1 MKYCKFCGTQLDD
14 DAVCT
19 CEEAQKELNEK
30 QTEARAYETDDDK
43 KADLAAGEMKLPSDM
58 EVPSKNQS
66 DFSLLAC
73 DIRTFA
79 FIGIGSVI
87 AITIIVMIIS
97 AVVGGSYKKPL
108 NDLQKGLNKGDFDIF
123 AEAFPEDI
131 ADDMDDNDGDE
142 AFGNC
147 LDALEDE
154 YGKNLKFKYKV
165 DYKEKI
171 SDRKLEKIEDIQDIK
186 LKKAYEVD
194 LAVKVKGKED
204 KDDIE
209 FTVFVGKV
217 KDEGWKLVY
226 MDEGDTDEMFELLEK
241 YEESSLRDKLKD
253 DDVNDSL
260 DDYFSDYDF
269 E

>member
-79 FIGIGSVI
+79 FIGVGSVI

-97 AVVGGSYKKPL
+97 AIVGGGYKKPL
-108 NDLQKGLNKGDFDIF
+108 NDLKKGLNKGDFDIF

-131 ADDMDDNDGDE
+131 ADDMDDNDG
-142 AFGNC
+142 
-147 LDALEDE
+147 LVTALTL
-154 YGKNLKFKYKV
+154 LKMST
-165 DYKEKI
+165 EKI
-171 SDRKLEKIEDIQDIK
+171 LNSSIRLTTRRKFLTES
-186 LKKAYEVD
+186 LKR
-194 LAVKVKGKED
+194 
-204 KDDIE
+204 
-209 FTVFVGKV
+209 
-217 KDEGWKLVY
+217 
-226 MDEGDTDEMFELLEK
+226 
-241 YEESSLRDKLKD
+241 LRT
-253 DDVNDSL
+253 
-260 DDYFSDYDF
+260 FRI
-269 E
+269 